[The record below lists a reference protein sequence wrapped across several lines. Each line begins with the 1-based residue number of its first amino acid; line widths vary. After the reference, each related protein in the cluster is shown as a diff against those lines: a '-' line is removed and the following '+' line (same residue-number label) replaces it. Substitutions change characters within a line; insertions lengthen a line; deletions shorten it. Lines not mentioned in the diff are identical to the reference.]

1 MVYRTVASNG
11 TCDSVRR
18 VIAYL
23 GFGFQA
29 GHLFILFF
37 VIAFDNSQPVWML
50 AETRLDNNCSLII
63 AKCWRNGLLVGGD
76 FKTQWTITAQLVHF
90 QISISGYLF
99 GRIDVVYERIQCNRS
114 DDDDEFRFNDAST
127 HEGHLRQNGKLT
139 WFCNETA
146 IKVSYICIKCKTRTN
161 LKIKAVRLC

>member
-1 MVYRTVASNG
+1 MCKRKALYRKPLKLLHKKTF
-11 TCDSVRR
+11 DLKLEDR
-18 VIAYL
+18 
-23 GFGFQA
+23 
-29 GHLFILFF
+29 FI
-37 VIAFDNSQPVWML
+37 
-50 AETRLDNNCSLII
+50 
-63 AKCWRNGLLVGGD
+63 
-76 FKTQWTITAQLVHF
+76 KTK
-90 QISISGYLF
+90 
-99 GRIDVVYERIQCNRS
+99 N

>member
-1 MVYRTVASNG
+1 MQSYTLTN
-11 TCDSVRR
+11 
-18 VIAYL
+18 
-23 GFGFQA
+23 
-29 GHLFILFF
+29 
-37 VIAFDNSQPVWML
+37 
-50 AETRLDNNCSLII
+50 
-63 AKCWRNGLLVGGD
+63 LLVTLEHGPD
-76 FKTQWTITAQLVHF
+76 
-90 QISISGYLF
+90 
-99 GRIDVVYERIQCNRS
+99 

>member
-1 MVYRTVASNG
+1 MTKKREE
-11 TCDSVRR
+11 
-18 VIAYL
+18 
-23 GFGFQA
+23 F
-29 GHLFILFF
+29 H
-37 VIAFDNSQPVWML
+37 
-50 AETRLDNNCSLII
+50 
-63 AKCWRNGLLVGGD
+63 
-76 FKTQWTITAQLVHF
+76 
-90 QISISGYLF
+90 
-99 GRIDVVYERIQCNRS
+99 